1 MGRVGFRKKCCRSR
15 KSGTWSN
22 RNAQADK
29 EPRHRASPIR
39 IVRLYPH
46 LTPEQR
52 KMIEDAGFGGLL
64 KIGCPTFPLGFCGW
78 LLRRFDTDYC
88 ELVIKGRGR
97 IPITAE
103 SVHRVLGIP
112 NGGGDVKYRLDE
124 DAMAFMSDKLG
135 ASGRY
140 SPTVS
145 SIENSLKQMK
155 SADEHFLR
163 MFMVLVISSFL
174 CPTTSLR
181 ISPRCFPPL
190 VDIKS
195 ISELNWCKFV
205 VEQLRKSVVA
215 YGRKGKHS
223 VPGCLFYLVILYLD
237 SLDTRDTQIPGG
249 TPRISAW
256 DRKLVTKVLEMD
268 MKDNGSFGKCLLK
281 KRAPDNINSR
291 GASSPSTILGGVPEI
306 ANFVSTNVTAGYSA
320 QKKEV
325 LCNAVGKLC
334 ATITNALSK
343 FMHEVS
349 ALEGSSGETSRDG
362 RPTLLENNNV
372 NNVEENDNRG
382 EEEVLPEDSSE
393 LPTEDMEDTS
403 ADEYEDESS
412 VDGGSTDDGSEDD
425 PDWEQ
430 DELNSSKQK
439 RVTTEPGDGMTK
451 SEKGTGK
458 GSGHDSDTPKGNQ
471 ETGNGCSEE
480 QENHMKRTLA
490 CIDGGT
496 SPARSTRQKMGEKS
510 GIDAEKTA
518 VQSPDSLL
526 HGGGR
531 QRSSG
536 PMICDDGRPLK
547 VKEEMEKTPVIDL
560 CTPTSSESDCVV
572 LRTSG
577 NPCSSVDGPKRVS

>member
-1 MGRVGFRKKCCRSR
+1 MYYVCVLH
-15 KSGTWSN
+15 
-22 RNAQADK
+22 Q
-29 EPRHRASPIR
+29 EPRHRASPTR

-78 LLRRFDTDYC
+78 LLQRFDTDYC

-97 IPITAE
+97 IPVTSD

-112 NGGGDVKYRLDE
+112 NGGAGVKYGLDV
-124 DAMAFMSDKLG
+124 DAIAFMSDKFG
-135 ASGRY
+135 ASGGY

-163 MFMVLVISSFL
+163 TFMVLVISSFL

-190 VDIKS
+190 VDIGS
-195 ISELNWCKFV
+195 IRELNWCKFV
-205 VEQLRKSVVA
+205 VEQLRKSIRA
-215 YGRKGKHS
+215 YGRRNS

-237 SLDTRDTQIPGG
+237 SLDTRDTKIPDG

-256 DRKLVTKVLEMD
+256 NKKLVNKVIEMD
-268 MKDNGSFGKCLLK
+268 VKNNGSFGKCLLK
-281 KRAPDNINSR
+281 KKAPDNINSM
-291 GASSPSTILGGVPEI
+291 GASSASAILGGVPEI
-306 ANFVSTNVTAGYSA
+306 ADFVSANVTAGYSA

-334 ATITNALSK
+334 ASITNALSK

-349 ALEGSSGETSRDG
+349 ALEGSSGEAGRD
-362 RPTLLENNNV
+362 RSPAHVENNNV
-372 NNVEENDNRG
+372 NNVEENDRR
-382 EEEVLPEDSSE
+382 EEEDMLPEDSSE
-393 LPTEDMEDTS
+393 LPTEDTEDTS
-403 ADEYEDESS
+403 ADEYRDESF
-412 VDGGSTDDGSEDD
+412 VDGGSTDDDSEDD

-430 DELNSSKQK
+430 DEFNSNKQK
-439 RVTTEPGDGMTK
+439 RVRTEPGDGATK
-451 SEKGTGK
+451 SVKGAGK
-458 GSGHDSDTPKGNQ
+458 GSGHDSDTPKRNQ
-471 ETGNGCSEE
+471 ETGNGCIEE
-480 QENHMKRTLA
+480 HANLMKRTSA
-490 CIDGGT
+490 SVDGDV
-496 SPARSTRQKMGEKS
+496 SHARSTRQKTGEKS
-510 GIDAEKTA
+510 GVVVETTA
-518 VQSPDSLL
+518 VQTPGSPL

-531 QRSSG
+531 PSSSG
-536 PMICDDGRPLK
+536 PRLCDDGRPLKK

-572 LRTSG
+572 LTTAGPS
-577 NPCSSVDGPKRVS
+577 SSVDGPKRAS

>member
-1 MGRVGFRKKCCRSR
+1 MHYVCVL
-15 KSGTWSN
+15 
-22 RNAQADK
+22 Q

-46 LTPEQR
+46 LTQEQR

-97 IPITAE
+97 IPVTAD

-163 MFMVLVISSFL
+163 TFMVLVISSFL
-174 CPTTSLR
+174 CPTTCPR

-195 ISELNWCKFV
+195 IRELNWCKFV
-205 VEQLRKSVVA
+205 VEQLRKSVIA
-215 YGRKGKHS
+215 YGRKGKNS

-256 DRKLVTKVLEMD
+256 DRKLLTKVLEMD
-268 MKDNGSFGKCLLK
+268 MKGNGSFGKCLLK

-291 GASSPSTILGGVPEI
+291 GASSASAILGGVPEI

-349 ALEGSSGETSRDG
+349 ALEGSSGETSGDR
-362 RPTLLENNNV
+362 RPALVENNNV

-382 EEEVLPEDSSE
+382 EEDQVLPEDSSE
-393 LPTEDMEDTS
+393 LPAEDMEDTS

-412 VDGGSTDDGSEDD
+412 VDGGSMDDASEDD

-439 RVTTEPGDGMTK
+439 RVRTESGHGATK

-458 GSGHDSDTPKGNQ
+458 GSGYDSDTPKENQ
-471 ETGNGCSEE
+471 ETGNGCTEE
-480 QENHMKRTLA
+480 HANAMKRTLA
-490 CIDGGT
+490 CVNVGT
-496 SPARSTRQKMGEKS
+496 SSERSTRQKTGV
-510 GIDAEKTA
+510 DVEKTA
-518 VQSPDSLL
+518 VQTSDSLL

-531 QRSSG
+531 PSSG
-536 PMICDDGRPLK
+536 VK
-547 VKEEMEKTPVIDL
+547 VEEEMEKTPVIDL

-572 LRTSG
+572 LKTSG
-577 NPCSSVDGPKRVS
+577 NPSCSSVDGPKRAS

>member
-1 MGRVGFRKKCCRSR
+1 MGRAGFRRKCRSR
-15 KSGTWSN
+15 KSGTRNN
-22 RNAQADK
+22 RDAHAHK

-97 IPITAE
+97 IPVTAQ

-124 DAMAFMSDKLG
+124 DAMSFMSDKLG
-135 ASGRY
+135 ASSGRY
-140 SPTVS
+140 WPTVS

-195 ISELNWCKFV
+195 IRELNWCKFV
-205 VEQLRKSVVA
+205 VEQLRRSVSA
-215 YGRKGKHS
+215 YGRKGKNS

-237 SLDTRDTQIPGG
+237 SLDTHDTQIPDG

-291 GASSPSTILGGVPEI
+291 GASRASAILGGVPEI
-306 ANFVSTNVTAGYSA
+306 ANFVSTNVTAGYNA

-349 ALEGSSGETSRDG
+349 ALEGSSEETSRDG
-362 RPTLLENNNV
+362 RPALVENNNV

-382 EEEVLPEDSSE
+382 EEDVLPEDSSE
-393 LPTEDMEDTS
+393 LPTADMEDTS

-412 VDGGSTDDGSEDD
+412 VDGGSTDDDSEDD

-430 DELNSSKQK
+430 HELNSSKQK
-439 RVTTEPGDGMTK
+439 CVRTEPWDGATNK

-458 GSGHDSDTPKGNQ
+458 GSGHDSDTTKGNQ
-471 ETGNGCSEE
+471 EAGNGCPEE
-480 QENHMKRTLA
+480 HANVMKRLLA
-490 CIDGGT
+490 CVDGGT
-496 SPARSTRQKMGEKS
+496 SPARITRQKTGEKS
-510 GIDAEKTA
+510 GVDVQKTA
-518 VQSPDSLL
+518 VQTPDSLL
-526 HGGGR
+526 HGGGIP
-531 QRSSG
+531 SSSV
-536 PMICDDGRPLK
+536 K
-547 VKEEMEKTPVIDL
+547 VKEEMNKTPVIDL
-560 CTPTSSESDCVV
+560 CTPSSSESDCVI
-572 LRTSG
+572 LKTSG
-577 NPCSSVDGPKRVS
+577 NPSCSSVDGPKRAS

>member
-1 MGRVGFRKKCCRSR
+1 MGRAGFKRKCRS
-15 KSGTWSN
+15 SN

-29 EPRHRASPIR
+29 EPRNRASPIR

-46 LTPEQR
+46 LTPDQR

-97 IPITAE
+97 IPVTSD

-112 NGGGDVKYRLDE
+112 NGGGDVKYGLDE
-124 DAMAFMSDKLG
+124 DAMAFMSDKLD
-135 ASGRY
+135 ASGKY
-140 SPTVS
+140 WPTVS

-163 MFMVLVISSFL
+163 TFMVLVISSFL

-195 ISELNWCKFV
+195 IRELNWCKFV
-205 VEQLRKSVVA
+205 VEQLRKSVRA
-215 YGRKGKHS
+215 FARKGKNS

-237 SLDTRDTQIPGG
+237 SLDTRDMQIPHG

-256 DRKLVTKVLEMD
+256 NKKLVNKVLEMD

-281 KRAPDNINSR
+281 KRAPDSISSR
-291 GASSPSTILGGVPEI
+291 GASGASAILGGVPEI
-306 ANFVSTNVTAGYSA
+306 ANFVSANVAAGYNA

-325 LCNAVGKLC
+325 LSNAVGKLC
-334 ATITNALSK
+334 ASITNALSK

-349 ALEGSSGETSRDG
+349 ALEVTCGEVTRD
-362 RPTLLENNNV
+362 RSPALVENNNV
-372 NNVEENDNRG
+372 NNVEENASRD
-382 EEEVLPEDSSE
+382 EEDVLPEDSSE
-393 LPTEDMEDTS
+393 LPTEDTEDTS
-403 ADEYEDESS
+403 ADEYEDQSS
-412 VDGGSTDDGSEDD
+412 VDGSSRDDDSEDD

-439 RVTTEPGDGMTK
+439 RVRTEPGDGAAK
-451 SEKGTGK
+451 SEKGTGE

-471 ETGNGCSEE
+471 ETGNGRTDDHA
-480 QENHMKRTLA
+480 NLKKRTLA
-490 CIDGGT
+490 CVDGGT
-496 SPARSTRQKMGEKS
+496 SEARSARQKTGEKS
-510 GIDAEKTA
+510 GVAVEKTA
-518 VQSPDSLL
+518 VQTPSSPL

-531 QRSSG
+531 PCNSG
-536 PMICDDGRPLK
+536 PRLCDDGRTFK

-560 CTPTSSESDCVV
+560 CTPTSSESDCAV
-572 LRTSG
+572 LKTAD
-577 NPCSSVDGPKRVS
+577 PSSPVDGPKRAS